1 MVPIFRLQP
10 INTRI
15 SVFLLAR
22 RGTQNRSHIFSRST
36 NGHSS
41 RFGPADPYPLRSGT
55 SSITL
60 VVVLVSAVFAA
71 GGSFYLRLGRSTAQ
85 PSLDTDHR
93 NSTSNSHIITMSN
106 SSLPGRPGNL
116 TADQEVKLQ
125 ELWSATMR
133 VFGISAPER
142 LEDAGGDTEDSR
154 PSTPSLGV
162 KKKKRHNVFSRKHHD
177 NEDDGKPADQD
188 DKYGQSK
195 EFQQILATA
204 NPEDLRRAFWDM
216 AKHDHPDGLLLRFLR
231 ARKWDVHNA
240 LVMLIATM
248 KWRLSDMRV
257 DDDIMKKGEAGALAD
272 SKSSDA
278 AVKREGNDFLAQLR
292 LGKSFLH
299 GTDKAGRP
307 ICFVRVRLH
316 RQGEQTEASLERYT
330 VYVIETA
337 RLVLARPVDTAVSS
351 APSMSSVFCTDTSY
365 RQSFSI

>member
-1 MVPIFRLQP
+1 MVPVFRLQP
-10 INTRI
+10 LNTRV
-15 SVFLLAR
+15 SLSLLR
-22 RGTQNRSHIFSRST
+22 RHSIQKRSHTFLQLT
-36 NGHSS
+36 NGHSVPFS
-41 RFGPADPYPLRSGT
+41 PSTNPHPLRSGT
-55 SSITL
+55 SSVTL
-60 VVVLVSAVFAA
+60 AVILVSAVFAA
-71 GGSFYLRLGRSTAQ
+71 GGSFYLRLGRTSAQ
-85 PSLDTDHR
+85 PSLDTEHR
-93 NSTSNSHIITMSN
+93 SSTPNSHNIITMAN

-116 TADQEVKLQ
+116 TADQEAKLQ
-125 ELWSATMR
+125 ELWTATMR
-133 VFGISAPER
+133 VFGISASER

-162 KKKKRHNVFSRKHHD
+162 KKKKRHNVFSRKPHD
-177 NEDDGKPADQD
+177 NEDDGKLADQG

-216 AKHDHPDGLLLRFLR
+216 AKHDHPDALLLRFLR

-257 DDDIMKKGEAGALAD
+257 DEDIMKKGEAGALAD
-272 SKSSDA
+272 SKNSNA

-337 RLVLARPVDTAVSS
+337 RLVLARPVDTAVSF
-351 APSMSSVFCTDTSY
+351 APSMSSVY
-365 RQSFSI
+365 